1 MAENQENQKK
11 IIEQPVQMSWFQQM
25 RQIPSNIA
33 RNKQKKRLAQDYE
46 DIREKVLNS
55 KTSFHVREAYKALRT
70 NLIFSLPSDACKK
83 IIITSALASE
93 GKSTNCLN
101 LAITFAE
108 MDAKVLII
116 DCDLR
121 RPNLARLLD
130 VQNSPGLSNYLV
142 GLNSCEDIVHKSVY
156 NNLSYISAGNI
167 PPNPVELLSSD
178 NMGKLIERL
187 EKEFDYIF
195 FDTPPVNLVIDTVV
209 VSKYVHGI
217 VMIALQ
223 NSTDKEAIRYS
234 LNQIKFAG
242 AKVLGFILNGV
253 VYGTNGE
260 YKYNNKR
267 KYYRQY
273 AANGAKKKPRRPRKA
288 RGNYGNYGNGNYGGY
303 GRYGN
308 YSHRNGTYE

>member
-1 MAENQENQKK
+1 MAENQNNFTP
-11 IIEQPVQMSWFQQM
+11 IIEQQLQMSWFQKL
-25 RQIPSNIA
+25 RQAPSNWA
-33 RNKQKKRLAQDYE
+33 RKKQKRLQTQDFE
-46 DIREKVLNS
+46 DIREKILNN

-70 NLIFSLPSDACKK
+70 NLIFSLPSEPCKK

-130 VQNSPGLSNYLV
+130 VPNAPGLSNYLV
-142 GLNSCEDIVHKSVY
+142 GLNSSDEIVHKSSY
-156 NNLSYISAGNI
+156 NNLSFITAGNI

-178 NMGKLIERL
+178 NMGNLIAKL

-195 FDTPPVNLVIDTVV
+195 LDTPPVNLIIDTVV
-209 VSKYVHGI
+209 VSKYAHGI

-223 NSTDKEAIRYS
+223 NSIDKEAIRYS
-234 LNQIKFAG
+234 INQLKFAG
-242 AKVLGFILNGV
+242 AKVLGFVLNGV
-253 VYGTNGE
+253 VFGNNGE
-260 YKYNNKR
+260 YKNNSKK
-267 KYYRQY
+267 KYYRY
-273 AANGAKKKPRRPRKA
+273 YEASGRKKTKPGSNG
-288 RGNYGNYGNGNYGGY
+288 GYGGY
-303 GRYGN
+303 GGYRS
-308 YSHRNGTYE
+308 YSSRGGSN

>member
-1 MAENQENQKK
+1 MAEKQTNQPAISDQAP
-11 IIEQPVQMSWFQQM
+11 IQMSWFQKL
-25 RQIPSNIA
+25 RQIPSNII
-33 RNKQKKRLAQDYE
+33 RRKQQKLMAQDYE
-46 DIREKVLNS
+46 DIREKVLNNKS
-55 KTSFHVREAYKALRT
+55 TFHVREAYKVLRT
-70 NLIFSLPSDACKK
+70 NLIFSLPSDKCKK

-130 VQNSPGLSNYLV
+130 VPNAPGLSNYLV
-142 GLNSCEDIVHKSVY
+142 GLNSSEEIVHKSAY
-156 NNLSYISAGNI
+156 NNLSYVTAGNI

-178 NMGKLIERL
+178 NMAMLIAKL

-234 LNQIKFAG
+234 LNQLKFAG
-242 AKVLGFILNGV
+242 AKVLGFVLNGV
-253 VYGTNGE
+253 VFGNNGE
-260 YKYNNKR
+260 YKNNNKK
-267 KYYRQY
+267 KYYRHY
-273 AANGAKKKPRRPRKA
+273 AANGKKKTSRRRSN
-288 RGNYGNYGNGNYGGY
+288 GYDNYSYGGY
-303 GRYGN
+303 GGYRS
-308 YSHRNGTYE
+308 YSSRSYE

>member
-1 MAENQENQKK
+1 MAENQNNFTP
-11 IIEQPVQMSWFQQM
+11 IIEQQLQMSWFQKL
-25 RQIPSNIA
+25 RQAPSNWA
-33 RNKQKKRLAQDYE
+33 RKKQKRLQTQDFE
-46 DIREKVLNS
+46 DIREKVLNN

-70 NLIFSLPSDACKK
+70 NLIFSLPSEPCKK

-130 VQNSPGLSNYLV
+130 VPNAPGLSNYLV
-142 GLNSCEDIVHKSVY
+142 GLNSSDEIVHKSSY
-156 NNLSYISAGNI
+156 NNLSFITAGNI

-178 NMGKLIERL
+178 NMGNLIAKL

-195 FDTPPVNLVIDTVV
+195 LDTPPVNLIIDTVV
-209 VSKYVHGI
+209 VSKYAHGI

-234 LNQIKFAG
+234 INQLKFAG
-242 AKVLGFILNGV
+242 AKVLGFVLNGV
-253 VYGTNGE
+253 VFGNNGE
-260 YKYNNKR
+260 YKNNSKK
-267 KYYRQY
+267 KYYRY
-273 AANGAKKKPRRPRKA
+273 YEASGRKKTKPGSNG
-288 RGNYGNYGNGNYGGY
+288 GYGGY
-303 GRYGN
+303 GGYRS
-308 YSHRNGTYE
+308 YSSRGGSN

>member
-1 MAENQENQKK
+1 MAEKQISQNQLSENRP
-11 IIEQPVQMSWFQQM
+11 EMNWFQKL
-25 RQIPSNIA
+25 RQVPSNIF
-33 RNKQKKRLAQDYE
+33 REKQQKLMAQDFE
-46 DIREKVLNS
+46 EIRDKILNS
-55 KTSFHVREAYKALRT
+55 KSSFHVRESYKALRT
-70 NLIFSLPSDACKK
+70 NLIFSLPSDSCKK

-108 MDAKVLII
+108 MDAKVLVV

-130 VQNSPGLSNYLV
+130 VSNTPGLSNYLV
-142 GLNSCEDIVHKSVY
+142 GLNSSEEIIHKSAY
-156 NNLSYISAGNI
+156 NNLSYIAAGNI

-178 NMGKLIERL
+178 NMAALISKL

-223 NSTDKEAIRYS
+223 NSTDKEAVRYS
-234 LNQIKFAG
+234 LSQLKFAG
-242 AKVLGFILNGV
+242 AKVLGFVLNGV
-253 VYGTNGE
+253 VFGTNGE
-260 YKYNNKR
+260 YKNLNKR
-267 KYYRQY
+267 KYYRHY
-273 AANGAKKKPRRPRKA
+273 TAKGKKKKPKPYH
-288 RGNYGNYGNGNYGGY
+288 GYGGY
-303 GRYGN
+303 GGYGSYGGYGN
-308 YSHRNGTYE
+308 RKGGNYE

>member
-1 MAENQENQKK
+1 MEENKKQEIVQL
-11 IIEQPVQMSWFQQM
+11 QPRMNWFQKF
-25 RQIPSNIA
+25 RQLPSI
-33 RNKQKKRLAQDYE
+33 RLRKKQVKRMAQDYE
-46 DIREKVLNS
+46 DIREKILNNKS
-55 KTSFHVREAYKALRT
+55 TFHVREAYKALRT
-70 NLIFSLPSDACKK
+70 NLIFSLPSADCKK

-130 VQNSPGLSNYLV
+130 VKNAPGLSNYLV
-142 GLNSCEDIVHKSVY
+142 GLNSSEEIVHKSSY
-156 NNLSYISAGNI
+156 NNLSYITAGNI

-178 NMGKLIERL
+178 NMGKLIEKL
-187 EKEFDYIF
+187 EKDFDYIF
-195 FDTPPVNLVIDTVV
+195 FDTPPINLVIDTIV

-223 NSTDKEAIRYS
+223 NSTDKEAIRYA

-242 AKVLGFILNGV
+242 AKVLGFVLNGV
-253 VYGTNGE
+253 VFGSNGE
-260 YKYNNKR
+260 YKNHSKR
-267 KYYRQY
+267 KYQSTY
-273 AANGAKKKPRRPRKA
+273 AANGRKKSRRSL
-288 RGNYGNYGNGNYGGY
+288 GGTYGSYSYGGY
-303 GRYGN
+303 GGYGN
-308 YSHRNGTYE
+308 YNSRRNDNYE

>member
-1 MAENQENQKK
+1 METNQEKK
-11 IIEQPVQMSWFQQM
+11 PITSEQAPIEMSWFQKL
-25 RQIPSNIA
+25 RQIPSNIV
-33 RNKQKKRLAQDYE
+33 RKKQQKLMAQDYE
-46 DIREKVLNS
+46 DIREKILNS
-55 KTSFHVREAYKALRT
+55 KSTFHVREAYKVLRT
-70 NLIFSLPSDACKK
+70 NVIFSLPSSDACKK

-130 VQNSPGLSNYLV
+130 VANAPGLSNYLV
-142 GLNSCEDIVHKSVY
+142 GLNSCEEIVHKSSY
-156 NNLSYISAGNI
+156 NNLSYITAGNI

-178 NMGKLIERL
+178 NMARLIERL

-234 LNQIKFAG
+234 LNQLKFAG
-242 AKVLGFILNGV
+242 AKVLGFVLNGV
-253 VYGTNGE
+253 VFGTNGE
-260 YKYNNKR
+260 YKNNNKK
-267 KYYRQY
+267 KYYRY
-273 AANGAKKKPRRPRKA
+273 SAADGRKKRKRRSSS
-288 RGNYGNYGNGNYGGY
+288 YGNYSYGGY
-303 GRYGN
+303 GGYGSYSRRN
-308 YSHRNGTYE
+308 YE